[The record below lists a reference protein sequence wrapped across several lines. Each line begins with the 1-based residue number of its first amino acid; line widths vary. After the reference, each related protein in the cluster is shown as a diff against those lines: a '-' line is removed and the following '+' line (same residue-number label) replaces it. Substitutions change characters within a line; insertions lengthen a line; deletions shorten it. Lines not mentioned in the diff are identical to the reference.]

1 MANEVKKYTI
11 TQPWLTTSCG
21 LGEAPFWEQRT
32 NTLRFVDI
40 INKKLF
46 FVSVAD
52 GQPTLREHQLEYSI
66 GTTADIEG
74 NDDEIIFGGKLGY
87 GIFTRSTAEVRWI
100 KKFWTD
106 EERKEDG
113 GGKPGVGRTREERM
127 RSNDGAVDAQGRY
140 FVGSMNDPTV
150 VDGNLT
156 DEGILFRLDADLS
169 LHRVKEHI
177 TIPNGLSWT
186 LDNTKVHFTDSPT
199 QKVATYD
206 YDLATGN
213 IDFSSSPGT
222 LFTCP
227 YEGGV
232 PDGHCQDEEG
242 NFWIACFGTG
252 KVIRIDPQGKKL
264 AEIEVPTRCVTCPA
278 FCGTELVI
286 TSAAEEE
293 PEKYPWSTKYQG
305 AVFKIDV
312 GVRGSPLNKFKL
324 DVKA

>member
-1 MANEVKKYTI
+1 MANVKKYTI
-11 TQPWLTTSCG
+11 TEPWLTTSCG
-21 LGEAPFWEQRT
+21 LGEAPFWEKKT

-46 FVSVAD
+46 FVDLAK
-52 GQPTLREHQLEYSI
+52 GQSSLKEHQLEYSI
-66 GTTADIEG
+66 GSTADIEG
-74 NDDEIIFGGKLGY
+74 NDDEIVFGGKLGY
-87 GIFTRSTAEVRWI
+87 GIFTRKTGQIRWI

-127 RSNDGAVDAQGRY
+127 RSNDGAVDAKGRF
-140 FVGSMNDPTV
+140 FVGAMNDPTIV
-150 VDGNLT
+150 NGNLT
-156 DEGILFRLDADLS
+156 DEGILFRLDSDLS
-169 LHRVKEHI
+169 LHRVREQI
-177 TIPNGLSWT
+177 TIPNGISWT
-186 LDNTKVHFTDSPT
+186 LDNNKVHFTDSPT
-199 QKVATYD
+199 QKVSTYD
-206 YDLATGN
+206 YDLSTGK
-213 IDFSSSPGT
+213 IGSSPPST

-252 KVIRIDPQGKKL
+252 RVIRINEQGEKL
-264 AEIEVPTRCVTCPA
+264 AEVELPTRCVTCPA
-278 FCGTELVI
+278 LCGTELVI
-286 TSAAEEE
+286 TTAAEEE